1 MTYVIPIEPPSAL
14 WWALVTCFVAFGAV
28 FVVTTVK
35 HSPSRSGREYMV
47 NSAAMTMSFIGVIAV
62 AAAMFFFEPDNPS
75 TAVDRAVN
83 NSARH
88 DFSDDQGLVYVED
101 ADGHLCV
108 YDSHVNNGAVRL
120 IERLCDDNYTD
131 PIDPDF
137 EEK

>member
-28 FVVTTVK
+28 FVVTTAK

-47 NSAAMTMSFIGVIAV
+47 NSAVMTMSFIGVIV
-62 AAAMFFFEPDNPS
+62 VVAAMFFFEPDNPS

-88 DFSDDQGLVYVED
+88 DFSVDRGLVYVED
-101 ADGHLCV
+101 TDGYLCI

-120 IERLCDDNYTD
+120 TERLCDDNYTD
-131 PIDPDF
+131 PINPDF